1 MRLSVVDTAATAS
14 RSSQL
19 EVAQVAHGEVAT
31 IDPADLPRGWVLTT
45 SGRVSG
51 VTEPGELSVHFPFS
65 IKELVAVDDALK
77 YASRASKAR
86 FAVYLG
92 DLGADTAARAR
103 EILAKV
109 PTPNNAVLL
118 AVSPD
123 QRAIE
128 VVYGAA
134 VRGRGAESAAPL
146 GVAAAKAAL
155 EQSQLIDGLVSAI
168 RVLSSGISPA

>member
-1 MRLSVVDTAATAS
+1 MAGTD
-14 RSSQL
+14 RSSRL

-51 VTEPGELSVHFPFS
+51 VTEPGELSSHYPFP
-65 IKELVAVDDALK
+65 INDLVAVDDALK

-86 FAVYLG
+86 FAIYLG
-92 DLGADTAARAR
+92 DLGGDTAARAR
-103 EILAKV
+103 EILARV

-123 QRAIE
+123 QSAIE
-128 VVYGAA
+128 VVYGSE

-146 GVAAAKAAL
+146 GVAAASSAF
-155 EQSQLIDGLVSAI
+155 EQGNLIDGLVSAI
-168 RVLSSGISPA
+168 RVLSSGITPA

>member
-1 MRLSVVDTAATAS
+1 MRLSVVDTAGTAS
-14 RSSQL
+14 RNSQL
-19 EVAQVAHGEVAT
+19 EVAQVARGEVAT

-118 AVSPD
+118 AVSPN
-123 QRAIE
+123 QSAIE

-146 GVAAAKAAL
+146 GVAAAKAAF
-155 EQSQLIDGLVSAI
+155 EQGQLIDGLVSAI

>member
-1 MRLSVVDTAATAS
+1 MAR
-14 RSSQL
+14 
-19 EVAQVAHGEVAT
+19 GEVAT

-51 VTEPGELSVHFPFS
+51 GTEPGELSVHFPFS
-65 IKELVAVDDALK
+65 IKDLVAVDDALK

-123 QRAIE
+123 QSVIE

-146 GVAAAKAAL
+146 GVAAASSAF
-155 EQSQLIDGLVSAI
+155 EQGHLIDGLVSAI

>member
-1 MRLSVVDTAATAS
+1 MRLSVVDTAGTAS
-14 RSSQL
+14 RNSQL
-19 EVAQVAHGEVAT
+19 EVAQVARGEVAT

-118 AVSPD
+118 AVSPN
-123 QRAIE
+123 QSAIE

-146 GVAAAKAAL
+146 GVAAASSAF
-155 EQSQLIDGLVSAI
+155 EQGHLIDGLVSAI